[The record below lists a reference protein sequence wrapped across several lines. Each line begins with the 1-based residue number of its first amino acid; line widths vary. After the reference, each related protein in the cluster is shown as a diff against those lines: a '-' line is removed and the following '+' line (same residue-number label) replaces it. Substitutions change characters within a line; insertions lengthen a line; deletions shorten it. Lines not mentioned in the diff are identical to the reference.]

1 MKGAQNMQLEQGTWA
16 ISANSSP
23 EVLSINHV
31 DPSGAFYGFII
42 GIDNATDLVAGWLQ
56 ENTITFIR
64 AMFSDFNHNQI
75 YTGIVTED
83 GTHISG
89 TFVESHVPARQSDTN
104 PDTYQF
110 EATRHMASSGNDS

>member
-1 MKGAQNMQLEQGTWA
+1 MQLEQGTWG
-16 ISANSSP
+16 ITANSSP
-23 EVLSINHV
+23 EVLSINHA

-42 GIDNATDLVAGWLQ
+42 GTDSATDLVAGWLQ
-56 ENTITFIR
+56 GNTITFMR

-75 YTGIVTED
+75 YTGTVTED

-89 TFVESHVPARQSDTN
+89 TFVESHVPARQSDIN

-110 EATRHMASSGNDS
+110 EATRQIVTNGNNS